1 MAERCLVCG
10 RGVMVAV
17 ACPMQKGTI
26 HLDHCLDCEYFEQLL
41 WSCCYR
47 QLAEEKAEQEKAAEE
62 RAAAVSSG
70 RQMFTDYLRRLET
83 EVEADRL
90 KRSMEK
96 HRRYA

>member
-62 RAAAVSSG
+62 RAVAVSSG

-83 EVEADRL
+83 EVEADRIR
-90 KRSMEK
+90 RSSV